1 MDKAKAKSAV
11 KKSEGRK
18 KSAPK
23 DVPQMQMAPGVTPGI
38 NPEVGAMNVSLQP
51 ADGYVNPY
59 RAMGT
64 MVPSPYTPGNMLPG
78 YNSPQMTGG

>member
-1 MDKAKAKSAV
+1 MDKAKAKNAV
-11 KKSEGRK
+11 KKSKGRK

-23 DVPQMQMAPGVTPGI
+23 EAPQMQMPSGVTPGI
-38 NPEVGAMNVSLQP
+38 NPEIGAVNVSLQP

-59 RAMGT
+59 RSLGT
-64 MVPSPYTPGNMLPG
+64 MVPSPYAPGNMLPG